1 LAEWIDSQANRV
13 QRKSGVNWQVAGMGS
28 GSDYA
33 ATAAGTTDIAGGGGA
48 WIELDVTNA
57 AQTWVSVRM

>member
-1 LAEWIDSQANRV
+1 LTLGAHGVLAEWIDSQANRV

-33 ATAAGTTDIAGGGGA
+33 AQPPEPQTSRAEAARGSSWT
-48 WIELDVTNA
+48 
-57 AQTWVSVRM
+57 